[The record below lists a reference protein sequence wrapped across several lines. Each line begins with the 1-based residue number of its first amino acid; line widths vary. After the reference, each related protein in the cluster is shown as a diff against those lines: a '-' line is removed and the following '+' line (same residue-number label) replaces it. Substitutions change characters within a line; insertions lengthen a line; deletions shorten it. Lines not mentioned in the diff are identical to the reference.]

1 MEALTASSVTCS
13 SGNLV
18 TELGHTIF
26 TESEGLLGSREH
38 GGFLYVRPTFQCL
51 RNLVLP
57 PSPYIFAV
65 LIQKW
70 ETPWAKVREEEL
82 NMFIKVTRICLY

>member
-1 MEALTASSVTCS
+1 MC
-13 SGNLV
+13 
-18 TELGHTIF
+18 
-26 TESEGLLGSREH
+26 
-38 GGFLYVRPTFQCL
+38 

-70 ETPWAKVREEEL
+70 ETPWAKVSPWGVLDSGDQASSYSSKRMVILWYPIRFSESHERHL
-82 NMFIKVTRICLY
+82 TNYLP

>member
-1 MEALTASSVTCS
+1 MYKGIKDDYHLFSVTPT
-13 SGNLV
+13 GNLV

-70 ETPWAKVREEEL
+70 ETPWAKVRWVG
-82 NMFIKVTRICLY
+82 M